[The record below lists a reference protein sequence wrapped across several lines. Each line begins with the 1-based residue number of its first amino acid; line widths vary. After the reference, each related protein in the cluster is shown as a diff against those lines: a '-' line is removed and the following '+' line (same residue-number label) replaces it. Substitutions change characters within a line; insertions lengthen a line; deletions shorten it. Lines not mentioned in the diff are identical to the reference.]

1 MADVYLRNQNGDKEP
16 LLAMRFQQALQAG
29 KKYLRLPTGRKDPIR
44 NQHPPSK
51 GLKPEGFTGH
61 PGGGLYS
68 MAKDNLQPMPKEEVG
83 PSGAEKKALLLTGG
97 KERESDLPEWGNR
110 SGFPKIPTD
119 QRFLNSF
126 PERKKAELREC
137 SRGSEGLKPD
147 HGAEDQIA
155 VVFSLTRRLLSKTE
169 PPLDSRLI
177 RDEDRLERALGKIHP
192 RLPIS
197 IRLILWKKRYIQL
210 MLDNRERLIP

>member
-1 MADVYLRNQNGDKEP
+1 
-16 LLAMRFQQALQAG
+16 MRFQQALQAG

-61 PGGGLYS
+61 PGGGLSS
-68 MAKDNLQPMPKEEVG
+68 MAKDNLPPMPKEEVG
-83 PSGAEKKALLLTGG
+83 RSGAEKGAFLITQR
-97 KERESDLPEWGNR
+97 KESESDLPEWGNR
-110 SGFPKIPTD
+110 SDFPKIPTD

-126 PERKKAELREC
+126 PERKKAELREF
-137 SRGSEGLKPD
+137 SRASEGLKSD

>member
-1 MADVYLRNQNGDKEP
+1 
-16 LLAMRFQQALQAG
+16 MRFQEAFQAG
-29 KKYLRLPTGRKDPIR
+29 KKYLRLPTGRKNPIR

-51 GLKPEGFTGH
+51 SLKPEGFTGH

-68 MAKDNLQPMPKEEVG
+68 MAKDNLPPMPKEEVG
-83 PSGAEKKALLLTGG
+83 PFGAEKKALLPSGR
-97 KERESDLPEWGNR
+97 KERKSDLPEGGNR

-119 QRFLNSF
+119 QKLLNSF
-126 PERKKAELREC
+126 PGRKHAELREC
-137 SRGSEGLKPD
+137 SRSAEVPKLD
-147 HGAEDQIA
+147 SGAEDQIA
-155 VVFSLTRRLLSKTE
+155 VVFSLTRKLLSKTE
-169 PPLDSRLI
+169 PRLDSRLI

-197 IRLILWKKRYIQL
+197 IRLILWKKRYIQF

>member
-1 MADVYLRNQNGDKEP
+1 
-16 LLAMRFQQALQAG
+16 MRFQEAFLAG

-51 GLKPEGFTGH
+51 SLKPEGFTGH

-68 MAKDNLQPMPKEEVG
+68 MAKDNLPPMPKEEVG
-83 PSGAEKKALLLTGG
+83 PFGAEKKALLPSGR
-97 KERESDLPEWGNR
+97 KERKSDLPEGGNR
-110 SGFPKIPTD
+110 GFPKIPTD
-119 QRFLNSF
+119 QKLLNSF
-126 PERKKAELREC
+126 PGRKHAELREC
-137 SRGSEGLKPD
+137 SRSAEVPKLD
-147 HGAEDQIA
+147 SGAEDQIA
-155 VVFSLTRRLLSKTE
+155 VVFSLTRKLLSKTE
-169 PPLDSRLI
+169 PRLDSRLI

-197 IRLILWKKRYIQL
+197 IRLILWKKRYIQF